1 ATGHLSEPTKLWWSA
16 ATAASVIAPRHAAVS
31 FRACCGPS
39 PASSTQPSA
48 SPTLRLNWTRSFRF
62 WRLKS
67 LVEQGT
73 KTGQLFRGSKFAG
86 VASTATAYGGTT
98 LPPCAANDFSCALR
112 GTLASTVEPGAKL
125 VPAKLSEGAA
135 DSALN
140 SEKKFSATISLPTK
154 SNLFDIAVAAAT
166 WLLLPR
172 RNNLCLSFEF
182 KRKFATREKL
192 SESPPR
198 HRTSPSDWRI
208 RETPAHGGET
218 VR

>member
-1 ATGHLSEPTKLWWSA
+1 
-16 ATAASVIAPRHAAVS
+16 
-31 FRACCGPS
+31 
-39 PASSTQPSA
+39 
-48 SPTLRLNWTRSFRF
+48 
-62 WRLKS
+62 
-67 LVEQGT
+67 
-73 KTGQLFRGSKFAG
+73 
-86 VASTATAYGGTT
+86 

-154 SNLFDIAVAAAT
+154 SNLFDIAGAAAT

-218 VR
+218 VRYPILRFASAR